1 MAALKPIRRRGKFV
15 VIYGPNN
22 IGKSWQIKMLASR
35 LIRSA
40 HQSFMVIKY
49 PLYEFEPT
57 GPKINA
63 VLRFGK
69 KMAPW
74 DFQKLQFQNKL
85 DFQDTIINL
94 LNSGVDVI
102 AEDYLGTGIAWG
114 MIENLGI
121 KELEDI
127 NYGLIK
133 PDVSILLD
141 GKRRIKAREVGHRFE
156 DGSEQRWLEV
166 RDNFRRLALKY
177 KWKIISYNTG
187 SEVVHEKI
195 WSLVSNLILEAKLVR
210 KPK

>member
-1 MAALKPIRRRGKFV
+1 MALLKPTKRRGKFI

-22 IGKSWQIKMLASR
+22 IGKSWQIRMLASR
-35 LIRSA
+35 LISSA
-40 HQSFMVIKY
+40 HQSFMIIKY
-49 PLYEFEPT
+49 PMYEFEPT

-69 KMAPW
+69 KMEPF

-85 DFQDTIINL
+85 DFQDTLVNL

-102 AEDYLGTGIAWG
+102 AEDYLGTGMAWG
-114 MIENLGI
+114 MVEGLGV

-127 NYGLIK
+127 NFGLIK
-133 PDVSILLD
+133 PDISILLD
-141 GKRRIKAREVGHRFE
+141 GKRRIKAREIGHRFE

-177 KWKIISYNTG
+177 KWKIIPYNAEP
-187 SEVVHEKI
+187 EVVHEKI
-195 WSLVSNLILEAKLVR
+195 WSQVGNFILETKLVR